1 MFLEFRILLNRQP
14 LHNQQIQLQGARQQ
28 HQIFNVMDQ
37 YTRNLQ
43 EQLPNQQQEQEQEQR
58 LQCSLPDPL

>member
-14 LHNQQIQLQGARQQ
+14 LHNQQIQLQGAGQQ

-43 EQLPNQQQEQEQEQR
+43 QQLPNQQQEQEQR